1 MCLSSLEGNK
11 KDVLIVDE
19 VLISSVDFKCVSTDT
34 EVGTF
39 GDFSEDIWPNKIV
52 LVNVEFYMSWY

>member
-39 GDFSEDIWPNKIV
+39 GEFFEDIWPNKII
-52 LVNVEFYMSWY
+52 LVNVEF